1 MKRLCKRIGALFCAV
16 ILACTSVQFAA
27 SAAISGKTGIGLAEW
42 ALRAYNEKWKYVY
55 GKAEVGKV
63 DCSGLVRSYCNGQGG
78 GATTML
84 NNYSTVKGNISSIPR
99 VHGLVLYASGSN
111 PPNTA
116 HMGVYVGKNA
126 DGTDMVVD
134 ARSSDTGIVYN
145 TLKSRTKKPW
155 TQWFKVSLVS
165 YPTTGWYTF
174 NGKKYYYKDGQFVVG
189 KYTVDGVTYDFG
201 KSGALQGKTTG
212 SDTTQKTTT
221 TSQQKTTTK
230 SQSTSLKV
238 GSKGDDVKKLQ
249 NRLIELGYLSGSADG
264 TYGSATEAAV
274 KAFQKQ
280 CGLTA
285 DGIAGQGTQ
294 KKLYA
299 SDAPKA
305 KKQTTTT
312 TKTTTTTQKKTTA
325 APTTTTPAATQ
336 KSEQPVT
343 TAAEQTASNTDNNSV
358 MQEYERVEAV
368 LRSRNQDPTKFRNL
382 QFSMQGENV
391 KEIQNRLIEL
401 GYLDEEATG
410 YYGAF
415 TESAVKD
422 FQSVNGLEVT
432 GEVDMDTYVKMFDGT
447 TVAKPD
453 GFVGTSE
460 EDSPDGAD
468 FEENI
473 VVEHNGSN
481 MTVDKEIYSLLS
493 ESAFM

>member
-1 MKRLCKRIGALFCAV
+1 MKKSLKRFGALLCAV
-16 ILACTSVQFAA
+16 IIACTSVQFTA

-55 GKAEVGKV
+55 GKAQVGQV

-84 NNYSTVKGNISSIPR
+84 NNYSTVKGSISSMPR

-116 HMGVYVGKNA
+116 HMGVYVGKNS

-134 ARSSDTGIVYN
+134 ARSSDMGIIYAS
-145 TLKSRTKKPW
+145 LKSRTRKPW

-201 KSGALQGKTTG
+201 KSGALKGTTTG
-212 SDTTQKTTT
+212 GSSTTSTTQKTTAAQN
-221 TSQQKTTTK
+221 STTTK
-230 SQSTSLKV
+230 SSSLKV

-249 NRLIELGYLSGSADG
+249 KRLIELGYLTGTADG
-264 TYGSATEAAV
+264 TYGTATEAAV
-274 KAFQKQ
+274 KEFQKQ

-285 DGIAGQGTQ
+285 DGIAGKGTQ
-294 KKLYA
+294 NKLYS

-305 KKQTTTT
+305 KKQETTKATTTAT
-312 TKTTTTTQKKTTA
+312 TKTTVATTA
-325 APTTTTPAATQ
+325 ASQQQQTSTQPTTTPVQATDG
-336 KSEQPVT
+336 
-343 TAAEQTASNTDNNSV
+343 NDI
-358 MQEYERVEAV
+358 MQEYEHIEEV
-368 LRSRNQDPTKFRNL
+368 LKSRNLDPTKFRNL
-382 QFSMQGENV
+382 QFGMQGDNV
-391 KEIQNRLIEL
+391 KELQNKLIEL
-401 GYLDEEATG
+401 GYLEEDATG

-422 FQSVNGLEVT
+422 FQTVNGLEAT
-432 GEVDMDTYVKMFDGT
+432 GEVDMDTYVKMYDGT
-447 TVAKPD
+447 SVGKPD
-453 GFVGTSE
+453 NFTGWTDG
-460 EDSPDGAD
+460 DSPDASD
-468 FEENI
+468 FEDNI